1 MEVVAF
7 ILPFALLGGLV
18 LFVAFSGGPG
28 AAREAYLT
36 RGSRL
41 FKVSMIFI
49 FVVFGALVPALVLA
63 NKGEEAGA
71 VGALRSEDLSGSEQN
86 GKDLFR
92 QQCASCHS
100 LAAVNAR
107 GVTGPNLDDIGIAE
121 GKDGQ
126 TRVLNAIKNGGT
138 GQKRMPAG
146 LLQGEE
152 AQDVAEY
159 VSKVAGTN

>member
-7 ILPFALLGGLV
+7 ILPFVLLGVLV

-41 FKVSMIFI
+41 FQLSIVAIYI
-49 FVVFGALVPALVLA
+49 VFGLLVPGLVLA
-63 NKGEEAGA
+63 NKGEEAGG
-71 VGALRSEDLSGSEQN
+71 VGALRSASLNESEER
-86 GKDLFR
+86 GKNLLH
-92 QQCASCHS
+92 QQFASCHS

-107 GVTGPNLDDIGIAE
+107 GVTGPNLDRIGDVQPDRI
-121 GKDGQ
+121 
-126 TRVLNAIKNGGT
+126 VNAIRIGGT
-138 GQKRMPAG
+138 GQGRMPAK
-146 LLQGEE
+146 LLEGEE

-159 VSKVAGTN
+159 VAKVAGSN